1 MDRPPHCL
9 GAEHVV
15 EVHAGH
21 DGLLPLSSL
30 LLPAR
35 EPLPP
40 DCPDWPLLTPDH
52 AVVPFLG
59 RDEERAALRTW
70 AHDPSPLSIAVLTG
84 AGGTGKTRLAGEL
97 CTELAEAGWDAGF
110 LPDPHRATGLGI
122 LRPTLLALDHP
133 EPSATAI
140 GELVRHLAG
149 RQHRPR
155 VRILL
160 LTRESTDGEWWRRLA
175 MALSEG
181 LNTITVQL
189 GRRPLTAAE
198 RAAHAAA
205 AIRAFAPPRAVL
217 PEVGDPGYD
226 DPLRLQL
233 AALMQLRGDDVA
245 ADGELVSRFLMYE
258 LEQWMTVWP
267 DGHEPVDAATARQ
280 AVALVTLTTPTR
292 EELHELLSAVPQAH
306 DRGLALGDWLTRLFP
321 GTSSGE
327 SLLGGTTSA
336 PHSAEGTRLAPLGPE
351 VVAEQLL
358 AETEGLAALV
368 LAVYDHPARTVGH
381 LVRMLDVLRLSS
393 GRPAVRSAL
402 RSLVTGR
409 LGELLAETADDPS
422 PRLGD
427 RLDAVLR
434 LLRGDP
440 ETGAAAAALRLRQEG
455 NPGARRLE
463 QPVGGCALE
472 ATLAELR
479 VEHLR
484 ADGDRIAL
492 AGALAEVAAW
502 LVAAGRVSEAQA
514 ASAEAAEIF
523 AATPFGR
530 FEEAVP
536 YLVSAVEALEMT
548 AGELEWAELH
558 ESLGE
563 CLGVFVRGAV
573 AVGDSE
579 VAVAELGVRVF
590 RGLAAVHPDR
600 YRGRLGLALGML
612 GDLEYELGRPGTAS
626 VEQAIDLLGD
636 AVEDEERGMLVRSL
650 CLHASALLGR
660 HRTVEA
666 LAQVE
671 RAADLCDELDE
682 PVVAAMTYAVLGA
695 TLAALDRPRDAL
707 EAIAWSQ
714 AEQDRALPGPSGAR
728 MLPVQAR
735 AAQVRGMV
743 SHGYGR
749 KQEATAHLTQAVN
762 TFQELPP
769 TPARLL
775 LAAEAETVLVDGLL
789 ADGRP
794 EAEARAREAVAVYD
808 GLLAKGSDAAG
819 VHTGRALAG
828 LSLGAALALQ
838 NRHAESVRP
847 LGEAVAALERFA
859 AGDPVLK
866 GQLARGMLM
875 LGDALIAAGRALEA
889 SVVLHRGTQ
898 VIEDELLSAVA
909 HAQLGFCRTGLGHHE
924 AAGDALRTADRLLRG
939 LLLTRDSTGDG
950 DLGAML
956 GDVLRGRLE
965 LLKQTG
971 QADEAAQVEADLRH
985 YTSR

>member
-1 MDRPPHCL
+1 MDRPSHRL
-9 GAEHVV
+9 GAECFV
-15 EVHAGH
+15 EVYAGH

-59 RDEERAALRTW
+59 RDEERAALRAW
-70 AHDPSPLSIAVLTG
+70 ADNPSPLSIAVLTG
-84 AGGTGKTRLAGEL
+84 AGGMGKTRLAGEL
-97 CTELAEAGWDAGF
+97 CTELTAVGWEAGF
-110 LPDPHRATGLGI
+110 LPDPRRATGLDV

-133 EPSATAI
+133 EPSAAAI

-149 RQHRPR
+149 QRHRPR

-160 LTRESTDGEWWRRLA
+160 LTRESTDGEWWRRLC
-175 MALSEG
+175 MAADPSEG
-181 LNTITVQL
+181 LLPITVQL

-198 RAAHAAA
+198 RVAHAAA
-205 AIRAFAPPRAVL
+205 AMRAFAPPRAVL
-217 PEVGDPGYD
+217 PDVGDPGYD

-233 AALMQLRGDDVA
+233 AALMRLRGDDVA
-245 ADGELVSRFLMYE
+245 ADGELLSRFLMYE
-258 LEQWMTVWP
+258 LDQWMTVWP

-306 DRGLALGDWLTRLFP
+306 DRRLALGDWLTRLFP
-321 GTSSGE
+321 GTSSPLPPVGP
-327 SLLGGTTSA
+327 GGTEA
-336 PHSAEGTRLAPLGPE
+336 GLAPLGPE

-368 LAVYDHPARTVGH
+368 LAIYDHPARTAGH
-381 LVRMLDVLRLSS
+381 LVQMLDVLRLSS
-393 GRPAVRSAL
+393 ERPAVRSAL
-402 RSLVTGR
+402 RSLLTGR
-409 LGELLAETADDPS
+409 LGDLLEAAAEPSAGVGDEHGTAIRS
-422 PRLGD
+422 RLGD
-427 RLDAVLR
+427 QLD
-434 LLRGDP
+434 
-440 ETGAAAAALRLRQEG
+440 AALRSQ
-455 NPGARRLE
+455 
-463 QPVGGCALE
+463 

-479 VEHLR
+479 VGHLR
-484 ADGDRIAL
+484 AGGDRIAL
-492 AGALAEVAAW
+492 AGALVEVTVW
-502 LVAAGRVSEAQA
+502 LVAVGRVGEAQE

-523 AATPFGR
+523 AATLPYEQAEGVDGR
-530 FEEAVP
+530 FEEVVP
-536 YLVSAVEALEMT
+536 YLVSAVEALEV
-548 AGELEWAELH
+548 AEERAPLSGWSDLY

-563 CLGVFVRGAV
+563 CLDAFVRGAV
-573 AVGDSE
+573 AAGDSE
-579 VAVAELGVRVF
+579 VAGAELGVRVF
-590 RGLAAVHPDR
+590 RRLAAVHPDR
-600 YRGRLGLALGML
+600 YRGRLGLALGVL

-650 CLHASALLGR
+650 CVYARALLGR
-660 HRTVEA
+660 HRSVEA
-666 LAQVE
+666 LAHVE

-707 EAIAWSQ
+707 EAITWSQ
-714 AEQDRALPGPSGAR
+714 AEQQRARVAL
-728 MLPVQAR
+728 LPVQAR
-735 AAQVRGMV
+735 AAQLRGMV
-743 SHGYGR
+743 LHGYGR
-749 KQEATAHLTQAVN
+749 QQEAMVHLTQAVN
-762 TFQELPP
+762 TFQKLPP

-775 LAAEAETVLVDGLL
+775 LAAEAATVLVDGLL
-789 ADGRP
+789 ADGRTD
-794 EAEARAREAVAVYD
+794 EAIGYAREAVAVYD
-808 GLLAKGSDAAG
+808 GLLAEGVDAAG
-819 VHTGRALAG
+819 VHTGRAVAG
-828 LSLGAALALQ
+828 MSLGAALALQ
-838 NRHAESVRP
+838 GRHADSVRP

-866 GQLARGMLM
+866 GQLAKGMLM
-875 LGDALIAAGRALEA
+875 LGDALIEAGRALEA

-898 VIEDELLSAVA
+898 VIEDDLLSAVA
-909 HAQLGFCRTGLGHHE
+909 HAQLGFCRTELGHHE
-924 AAGDALRTADRLLRG
+924 AAEDALRTADRLLRG

-965 LLKQTG
+965 LLKQAGHT
-971 QADEAAQVEADLRH
+971 DEAAQVERDLGH